1 MLNKYDVIIVG
12 GGHAGSEA
20 ALASVRMGMRTL
32 MVTLKKDAIGY
43 TSCNPSI
50 GGIGKGQLVKE
61 IDALGG
67 EMAKAADASCLQ
79 YRMLNSSKG
88 YAARSSRMQI
98 DRKLYN
104 NYMKNAVLSR
114 ENLDVLED
122 EVKEVII
129 RGDKCRGVKTAKGE
143 EILSSNVILTTGTF
157 MNGTIHIGLE
167 HFSGGRIGE
176 EASRGLSEN
185 LTQLGFN
192 TASLKTGTPAR
203 LDAET
208 IDFSALQAQPGD
220 EAVVPFS
227 FSTSEIKLPQKAC
240 YITRTNKKTHDIIRK
255 GLDRS
260 PLYSGKIKSTGVRY
274 CPSIEDKVVKFPE
287 RDSHVVFLEPEGLD
301 AGEYYPNGISTSLP
315 LDVQKNMLRSIKG
328 LEKVRMVKPAYGIE
342 YDFVEPTQLFP
353 TLETK
358 KIKGLFM
365 AGQINGTTGY
375 EEAAALGLMAGI
387 NASLKVRGEEPL
399 VLQRSQAYT
408 GVLIDDLTTKGTKEP
423 YRMFTSRVE
432 YRIMIR
438 EDNADMRLAKV
449 GCGIGLAAKNSL
461 ERVQEKKK
469 HVEEAKKRLAG
480 KAISPCTEINSMFS
494 HKGEDPPAGK
504 ASLLQILKRPGILYE
519 DIAELDDEAL
529 RLSYYEKVQLE
540 VDIKYAGYIERELS
554 RISKFSDLEKI
565 RVPHTFDYSQVP
577 GLSNEVKEKLTHFKP
592 GSLGQA
598 SRISGVTPAAISILM
613 IKLKGMKKEK
623 SRIQES

>member
-287 RDSHVVFLEPEGLD
+287 RDSHIVFLEPEGLD